1 LTLFGGGGPD
11 TFEID
16 AFIQVPFDTPYGD
29 PSFLPTL
36 ADYFVDQTALN
47 ASDVIRVDSDLMPSG
62 VNSPP
67 PAFVVMTDQFS
78 QPFVFS
84 GQALDSL
91 VTSETSY
98 FVVDST
104 NTLYFEPDSTTPG
117 YSVLARIP
125 TVGSTAPQIEIAP
138 IF

>member
-1 LTLFGGGGPD
+1 MPSSRSRSTP
-11 TFEID
+11 
-16 AFIQVPFDTPYGD
+16 PYGD
-29 PSFLPTL
+29 PSFLPNL
-36 ADYFVDQTALN
+36 ADYFVDQFAPLS
-47 ASDVIRVDSDLMPSG
+47 SDVIRVDSDLMPFG
-62 VNSPP
+62 LFSPP

-84 GQALDSL
+84 GEALDSSL
-91 VTSETSY
+91 TSETSY

-104 NTLYFEPDSTTPG
+104 NTLYFEPDSSTPG

-138 IF
+138 IL